1 MHIAVE
7 RDFYGAMPQ
16 NFGERLNIKA
26 QLDAIGSK
34 KVAERVKIERSQ
46 PYLDKQSLKAVLHS
60 SRIRELGIARNNKSN
75 NA

>member
-7 RDFYGAMPQ
+7 RNLYGAMPQ

-34 KVAERVKIERSQ
+34 KVAERMKIERSQ
-46 PYLDKQSLKAVLHS
+46 LYLDKQSLKAVLHS
-60 SRIRELGIARNNKSN
+60 PRIGELGIASDYKGFGT
-75 NA
+75 